1 MEIERL
7 TVFISFA
14 PGRMGGGEVSE
25 HIECAVASPL
35 PPIRE
40 PGLGGQVSAGIMRG
54 GAESVTPRVSMR
66 CRRVS
71 VCPSAYG
78 PPKREVLPVEATPLA
93 RSLLVESLGRV
104 EQCLVDLCRIAILD
118 HVIDDLAH
126 P

>member
-1 MEIERL
+1 
-7 TVFISFA
+7 
-14 PGRMGGGEVSE
+14 MGGGEVSE

-40 PGLGGQVSAGIMRG
+40 PGLGGQVSAGIMQG
-54 GAESVTPRVSMR
+54 GAESVTPEDEYEMSQGVSLS
-66 CRRVS
+66 VS
-71 VCPSAYG
+71 VRT
-78 PPKREVLPVEATPLA
+78 PKREVLPVEATPLA